1 MSEEQLRVMDY
12 QINKHVKK
20 SSSVN
25 VLPKNQEIDRRQLVP
40 EVPVLGFSVYQ
51 QPIQQTIQQTNGQ
64 LLDTSTFFNDS
75 KNKKS
80 SEHVYHLVNTIKE
93 KTDEANQKLK
103 LEQDKTQA
111 HETTIEMLQKKI
123 EQM

>member
-1 MSEEQLRVMDY
+1 MDY
-12 QINKHVKK
+12 HINKHVKK

-40 EVPVLGFSVYQ
+40 EVPALGFSVYQ
-51 QPIQQTIQQTNGQ
+51 QPIQQIIQQPNGQ

-93 KTDEANQKLK
+93 KTDEANNKLK
-103 LEQDKTQA
+103 LEQDKT
-111 HETTIEMLQKKI
+111 
-123 EQM
+123 